1 MSTAAHYKGVE
12 WSFIK
17 FFATVAITAG
27 AGGPSTRGSAFPAA
41 G

>member
-1 MSTAAHYKGVE
+1 VGGMASRHPTFHCDE
-12 WSFIK
+12 
-17 FFATVAITAG
+17 TVAITAG